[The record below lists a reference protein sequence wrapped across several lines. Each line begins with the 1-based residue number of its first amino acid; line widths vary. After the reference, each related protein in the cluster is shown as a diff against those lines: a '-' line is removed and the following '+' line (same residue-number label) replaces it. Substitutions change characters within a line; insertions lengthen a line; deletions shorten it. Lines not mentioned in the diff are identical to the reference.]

1 MYYGLV
7 LEEAITN
14 IDAVLRT
21 TIPPQ
26 QKIVILVKLWD
37 KYIYKV
43 KNALSFP
50 GCIPYAEFDLLSC
63 KKTS

>member
-1 MYYGLV
+1 MV

-14 IDAVLRT
+14 IDAVLKT

-26 QKIVILVKLWD
+26 QKIVILAKLWD
-37 KYIYKV
+37 KYIYI

-50 GCIPYAEFDLLSC
+50 GCIPDAEFDKLSC